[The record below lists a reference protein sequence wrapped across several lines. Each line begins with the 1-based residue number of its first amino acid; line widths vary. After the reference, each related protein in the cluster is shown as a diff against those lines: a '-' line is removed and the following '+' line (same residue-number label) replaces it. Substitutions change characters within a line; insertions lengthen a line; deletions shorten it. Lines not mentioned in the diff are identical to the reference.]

1 MIARSYDMSRLLKMK
16 FLAACALTGT
26 FLSPLSAVAYAVSAL
41 DEPPTRVVGFRDLDL
56 NQDVG
61 VATLF
66 ARIRSAAREVCEPLD
81 NWSLRLLRQQ
91 FNCRE
96 DAIGRAVADVN
107 SPALTAY
114 FLTKSKAAASA
125 VQQR

>member
-1 MIARSYDMSRLLKMK
+1 MSRLLKMK
-16 FLAACALTGT
+16 FLAACAITGT
-26 FLSPLSAVAYAVSAL
+26 LLSPLSAVAYAVSTL
-41 DEPPTRVVGFRDLDL
+41 DEPPTRVVNFRDLDL
-56 NQDVG
+56 NENVG
-61 VATLF
+61 IATLYT
-66 ARIRSAAREVCEPLD
+66 RIRVAAREVCEPLD

-91 FNCRE
+91 FDCRE

-114 FLTKSKAAASA
+114 SLTKSKGTAPA